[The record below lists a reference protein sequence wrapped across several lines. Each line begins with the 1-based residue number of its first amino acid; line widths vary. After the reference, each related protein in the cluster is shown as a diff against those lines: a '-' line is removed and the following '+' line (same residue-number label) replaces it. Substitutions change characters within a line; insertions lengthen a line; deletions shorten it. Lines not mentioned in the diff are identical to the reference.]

1 MRVFMYQA
9 LYRKWRPRNFSDV
22 VGQEHITKTLMNEI
36 TLGRHSHAY
45 LFTGSRG
52 TGKTTCAKIFAKAV
66 NCEHPINGDPCN
78 ECETCK
84 GIDNGSILDVIEIDA
99 ASNNGVD
106 NIRDIRDEANF
117 TPVNG
122 RFRVYIIDEVHM
134 LSGGAFNALLKTLE
148 EPPKHVKFILATTEV
163 HKIPA
168 TILSRCQRFDFKR
181 ISSSDIAARL
191 QYISSKEEIVLDDE
205 AAMLIARLA
214 DGALRD
220 ALSIL
225 DQCISHSKNITVDV
239 VNSAVG
245 LAGKAHLFELSKY
258 IIQGDGAHALSK
270 INDLHNK
277 SCDME
282 RLCDELINHFRNIMV
297 CRAVNNPE
305 DLVICSDQEL
315 SEYKAI
321 SAPLEM
327 TNIIEALTILGETK
341 NTLHYGYGKRVEME
355 MAIVRLVSIWASNS
369 GAQAFV
375 PTVAAAP
382 TASVATAP
390 IAAPAEPVAPTET
403 TPIINEE
410 PEPVPPPMDE
420 EPVPATKEPE
430 PTKEPLED
438 ILVEP
443 ITTEFEDSVP
453 VGDPIPDGLIPENIW
468 NALIREVTT
477 MDKPLLGCLPGSK
490 GYKEGNSLK
499 IFTTNFLLQMLVPQ
513 PEHNEVIYNA
523 TFTVLGTYLRPTII
537 TEDPS
542 TTEESTDKLPEKP
555 EESKV
560 VEEPK
565 TTELSDETVTT
576 EKFEETAQK
585 NIETPILENSE
596 EAVDPLDAFLNKMNA
611 INESEQ
617 INLNLFIEE

>member
-1 MRVFMYQA
+1 LYQA
-9 LYRKWRPRNFSDV
+9 LYRKWRPQVFSDV
-22 VGQEHITKTLMNEI
+22 VGQEHITKTLMSEI
-36 TLGRHSHAY
+36 TSGRHSHAY

-66 NCEHPINGDPCN
+66 NCEHPVNGDPCN

-122 RFRVYIIDEVHM
+122 RYRVYIIDEVHM

-148 EPPKHVKFILATTEV
+148 EPPAHVKFVLATTEV

-168 TILSRCQRFDFKR
+168 TILSRCQRFDFRR
-181 ISSSDIAARL
+181 ITSSDIAARL
-191 QYISSKEEIVLDDE
+191 QYVSSQEGLTLDEE

-225 DQCISHSKNITVDV
+225 DQCVSRSRNINVDV

-245 LAGKAHLFELSKY
+245 LAGKAHLFELSNY
-258 IIQGDGAHALSK
+258 ICQGNSALALAK

-282 RLCDELINHFRNIMV
+282 RLCDELMNHFRNIMI
-297 CRAVNNPE
+297 CRAVKNPE
-305 DLVICSDQEL
+305 DLIICSEQEL
-315 SEYKAI
+315 SEYQAI
-321 SAPLEM
+321 ANTFEM
-327 TNIIEALTILGETK
+327 AHILEALTILSETK
-341 NTLHYGYGKRVEME
+341 NTIHQGYGKRVEME
-355 MAIVRLVSIWASNS
+355 MAIVRLVSLGGNAPMAPVSVP
-369 GAQAFV
+369 AQ
-375 PTVAAAP
+375 PVAKPAP
-382 TASVATAP
+382 TP
-390 IAAPAEPVAPTET
+390 APAPVPVAPVVTVQE
-403 TPIINEE
+403 PIPDLVVGAPVPEPVPVQIQE
-410 PEPVPPPMDE
+410 PEPVPPPIED
-420 EPVPATKEPE
+420 EPVPAAIEPE
-430 PTKEPLED
+430 VVPEPVPEEVSEET
-438 ILVEP
+438 I
-443 ITTEFEDSVP
+443 P
-453 VGDPIPDGLIPENIW
+453 VGQPIEDGLIPEKVW

-490 GYKEGNSLK
+490 GYKEGESLK
-499 IFTTNFLLQMLVPQ
+499 IYTTNFLLQMLVPQ

-523 TFTVLGTYLRPTII
+523 TFTVLGTYLRPSII

-542 TTEESTDKLPEKP
+542 PTEEKTEPVAEASEEEKP
-555 EESKV
+555 I
-560 VEEPK
+560 VEEPQAVPN
-565 TTELSDETVTT
+565 E
-576 EKFEETAQK
+576 A
-585 NIETPILENSE
+585 PSE
-596 EAVDPLDAFLNKMNA
+596 DPLEAFLNQV
-611 INESEQ
+611 NEVNEAEQ
-617 INLNLFIEE
+617 FNFNLFIEE